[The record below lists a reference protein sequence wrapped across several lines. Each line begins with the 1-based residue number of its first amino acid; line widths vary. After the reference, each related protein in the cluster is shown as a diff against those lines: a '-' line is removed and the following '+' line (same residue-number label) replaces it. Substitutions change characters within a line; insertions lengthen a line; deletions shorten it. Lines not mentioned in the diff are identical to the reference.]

1 MHLVRRSLGS
11 LTRSLARFVSRQFVA
26 ILLAASAA
34 AQAPDRIATTADTLV
49 ANPLFFNGK
58 RVVVRRAAKQ
68 TGRLTE
74 LEGTAKPV
82 YVFWKDRAGGSDG
95 EIRGEFY
102 DLGRMQDGDSRFAS
116 YDFAPVIEAASNG
129 RWPTR
134 DQVFVLLGATFV
146 AAPAPTAPTIRA
158 IALSPD
164 QFDNR
169 SVTLVGRFKGRNLY
183 GDLPQGVGK
192 SKWDFVLQSADA
204 AIWVTGLRP
213 KVKDFELDPS
223 ARVDTGK
230 WLEVK
235 GTVHR
240 DGALTWLAGESLRL
254 TTAPTDVPV
263 EVAGPPLPAE
273 PPPVVIFSAP
283 LADET
288 DFATSGR
295 IKIQFSRDM
304 TEASIQGRVRVSYG
318 GATPPAGPP
327 AFTTAYNDG
336 NRSLEIRFKDPL
348 VPFQVVVVQ
357 LDQGITAIDGQ
368 PLKPWTL
375 RFTTGQ

>member
-1 MHLVRRSLGS
+1 MVRVFASI
-11 LTRSLARFVSRQFVA
+11 F
-26 ILLAASAA
+26 LAASVA
-34 AQAPDRIATTADTLV
+34 AQAPDRIATTADALV

-58 RVVVRRAAKQ
+58 RVVVRHAVRQ
-68 TGRLTE
+68 TGRLAE
-74 LEGTAKPV
+74 LDGTLKPV
-82 YVFWKDRAGGSDG
+82 YVFWKEGGGGSDG

-102 DLGRMQDGDSRFAS
+102 DLGRMQDGDSRFAA
-116 YDFAPVIEAASNG
+116 YDFAPVIEAASKG

-146 AAPAPTAPTIRA
+146 GTPAPTAATIRA
-158 IALSPD
+158 IALTPD
-164 QFDNR
+164 QFENR
-169 SVTLVGRFKGRNLY
+169 NVTLIGRFRGRNLY
-183 GDLPQGVGK
+183 GDLPQGVAK

-213 KVKDFELDPS
+213 KGKDFELDPS

-240 DGALTWLAGESLRL
+240 DGALPWLAGESVRL
-254 TTAPTDVPV
+254 TAAPTDVPV
-263 EVAGPPLPAE
+263 EVAGPPLPPE

-283 LADET
+283 LPGET

-295 IKIQFSRDM
+295 IRIQFSRDM
-304 TEASIQGRVRVSYG
+304 NAASFQDRVRVGY
-318 GATPPAGPP
+318 AAVPPPP
-327 AFTTAYNDG
+327 VGLPPFTTVYNDG
-336 NRSLEIRFKDPL
+336 NRSLEIRFAEPL
-348 VPFQVVVVQ
+348 VQFQVVVIQ

-368 PLKPWTL
+368 ALSPWTL